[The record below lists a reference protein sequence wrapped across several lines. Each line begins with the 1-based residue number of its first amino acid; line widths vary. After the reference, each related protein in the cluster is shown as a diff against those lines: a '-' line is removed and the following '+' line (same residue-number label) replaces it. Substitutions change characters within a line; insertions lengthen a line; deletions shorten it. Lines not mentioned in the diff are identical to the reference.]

1 MGAQSLEAP
10 AADTA
15 AAVADAGLKLLTR
28 QLDELSPQERARVEA
43 IAAGIDINDSQQMIQ
58 YGIGAQSKI
67 SEFADNILGQ
77 VRSKDTGHVGE
88 LMTDLLINVKTLDV
102 DDLEEEEKKF
112 RLFRR
117 AKNRFARFAAQYET
131 VDVQL
136 DKIANELDRSRM
148 ALLKDIGMFDL
159 MYQKN
164 LEYFRDL
171 QLYILA
177 GEKKLRE
184 IHESVIPEL
193 DAKAAASLD
202 PMDAQKANDARQ
214 MADRFEKK
222 LYDIKLSR
230 TIAIQTAPQIR
241 LIQNND
247 KMLVEKIQTSII
259 NTLPLWK
266 NQIILAIGLRK
277 QRQALGL
284 QQQVNEATNEL
295 LLKNSAMLKQ
305 STLDVVR
312 ESEKGIVEISTLKTA
327 NENLI
332 TTIEEAIRI
341 QQEGRT
347 ARQNAEVEL
356 ARMEGELRDRLLRA
370 STGQPGGTGSG
381 GSAGG
386 TGGADTG
393 IHPLTGPGR

>member
-1 MGAQSLEAP
+1 MQEFRPSAAQSLENP
-10 AADTA
+10 TPDTA
-15 AAVADAGLKLLTR
+15 AAMSEAGLKMLTR
-28 QLDELSPQERARVEA
+28 QLDDLTPEERTRVEA
-43 IAAGIDINDSQQMIQ
+43 IVAGININDSQQMIQ

-67 SEFADNILGQ
+67 SEFADNVLGQ

-88 LMTDLLINVKTLDV
+88 LMTDLLINVKSLDV
-102 DDLEEEEKKF
+102 DMLEDKEKKF
-112 RLFRR
+112 TLFKR
-117 AKNRFARFAAQYET
+117 AKNRFVRFAEQYET
-131 VDVQL
+131 VDSQL
-136 DKIANELDRSRM
+136 DRISNELDRSRM

-164 LEYFRDL
+164 LEYFKEL

-177 GEKKLRE
+177 GDKKLRE
-184 IHESVIPEL
+184 IYETVIPAL
-193 DAKAAASLD
+193 DAKAIESRD
-202 PMDAQKANDARQ
+202 PMDAQKASDARQ

-247 KMLVEKIQTSII
+247 KLLVEKIQTSII

-266 NQIILAIGLRK
+266 NQIILAIGIRK
-277 QRQALGL
+277 QKQALNI
-284 QQQVNEATNEL
+284 QQQVNATTNEL
-295 LLKNSAMLKQ
+295 LLKNSEMLKQ
-305 STLDVVR
+305 NTLDVAR
-312 ESEKGIVEISTLKTA
+312 ESERGIVEVSTLKIA

-356 ARMEGELRDRLLRA
+356 ARMETELRDRLVSA
-370 STGQPGGTGSG
+370 SSG
-381 GSAGG
+381 KVPPRPA
-386 TGGADTG
+386 T
-393 IHPLTGPGR
+393 

>member
-1 MGAQSLEAP
+1 MQDYSSTNTQSLQASAP
-10 AADTA
+10 GPVSG
-15 AAVADAGLKLLTR
+15 VADAGLKMLTR
-28 QLDELSPQERARVEA
+28 ELDELTPEERIRVES
-43 IAAGIDINDSQQMIQ
+43 IASGIDINNSQQMIQ
-58 YGIGAQSKI
+58 YGIGAQTKI

-77 VRSKDTGHVGE
+77 VRSKDAGHVGE

-102 DDLEEEEKKF
+102 DALEDKEKKF
-112 RLFRR
+112 TLFRR
-117 AKNRFARFAAQYET
+117 AKKSFAKFAAQYET
-131 VDVQL
+131 VDAQL
-136 DKIANELDRSRM
+136 DRIANELDRSRM

-164 LEYFRDL
+164 LDYFREL

-184 IHESVIPEL
+184 IQEKVIPEL
-193 DAKAAASLD
+193 DAKAIASGN

-247 KMLVEKIQTSII
+247 KLLVEKIQTSII

-266 NQIILAIGLRK
+266 NQIILAIGIRK
-277 QRQALGL
+277 QRQALGI

-295 LLKNSAMLKQ
+295 LLKNSEMLKQ
-305 STLDVVR
+305 NTLEVAR

-356 ARMEGELRDRLLRA
+356 ARMESELRDRLVRA
-370 STGQPGGTGSG
+370 STGQ
-381 GSAGG
+381 SAPP
-386 TGGADTG
+386 ASSHSDT
-393 IHPLTGPGR
+393 IQPLT

>member
-1 MGAQSLEAP
+1 MLTPE
-10 AADTA
+10 
-15 AAVADAGLKLLTR
+15 ADALTP
-28 QLDELSPQERARVEA
+28 EEREQVDR
-43 IAAGIDINDSQQMIQ
+43 IAAGIDIHNSQQMVQ

-67 SEFADNILGQ
+67 SEFANHILGQ
-77 VRSKDTGHVGE
+77 VRAKDAGYVGD
-88 LMTDLLINVKTLDV
+88 LMTDLLVQVKSLDV
-102 DDLEEEEKKF
+102 DELEGKEK
-112 RLFRR
+112 RPSLFRR
-117 AKNRFARFAAQYET
+117 AKKSMTRFAAQYET
-131 VDVQL
+131 VDAQL
-136 DKIANELDRSRM
+136 DRIANELDRSRM

-164 LEYFRDL
+164 LEYFREL

-184 IHESVIPEL
+184 IEEQLIPEL
-193 DAKAAASLD
+193 DARALASGD
-202 PMDAQKANDARQ
+202 PMDAQKANDVRQ

-247 KMLVEKIQTSII
+247 KLLVEKIQTSII

-266 NQIILAIGLRK
+266 NQIILAIGIRK
-277 QRQALGL
+277 QKQALGI
-284 QQQVNEATNEL
+284 QQQVNAATNEL
-295 LLKNSAMLKQ
+295 LLKNSEMLKQ
-305 STLDVVR
+305 NTLDVAR

-341 QQEGRT
+341 QQEGRA
-347 ARQNAEVEL
+347 ARQTAEVEL
-356 ARMEGELRDRLLRA
+356 AKMESELRDRLVRA
-370 STGQPGGTGSG
+370 ATGGTAPAPAEPASDI
-381 GSAGG
+381 
-386 TGGADTG
+386 T
-393 IHPLTGPGR
+393 PLT